1 MVQNYNLGGDDETL
15 RRQQALAD
23 MLRQQSMTPLP
34 AASYRVSPLEGLAKM
49 LQAYSARKWDE
60 VNDQTRQANTQR
72 NQADMS
78 QFVKL
83 LRGAPAVNPLT
94 PNDDEGNPMPQVSP
108 AQEPDL
114 PGAMDFAMQSKSP
127 QLQALG
133 QQLMGNQIAQL
144 MPKNP
149 LEQFGKI
156 DPKDYTSE
164 SLQKF
169 LVSKNPADLAPRVKK
184 EIAPSGEVVDLYN
197 PTPNKNY
204 GAVRDVNM
212 GGTQLFMLP
221 NGQPLASLNR
231 SQSPDSVA
239 SNQVTMRGQNLTDAR
254 ARQGLELQRE
264 AQRTQIMDT
273 AAGPIAVDKGS
284 GTARPVMMNGAPV
297 PSESTM
303 KRTSGA
309 NRVLALLDQAEPL
322 VKQATNSYAGAGIDL
337 AARIPGVATKG
348 ATAIGQLKAIQGALL
363 NEMPRMEGPQSNYDV
378 QNYVQAAGSL
388 ADPTTPREI
397 KLAAISTIREIQR
410 RYAGNPSGVSNF
422 SQGDSSQVRK
432 YNPATGRIE

>member
-108 AQEPDL
+108 AQAPDL
-114 PGAMDFAMQSKSP
+114 PGAMEFAMQSRSP
-127 QLQALG
+127 QLQALS
-133 QQLMGNQIAQL
+133 QQLMGNQIAQA
-144 MPKNP
+144 MPRNP

-156 DPKDYTSE
+156 DPKDYTGE

-169 LVSKNPADLAPRVKK
+169 LSTKNPADLVPRVKK
-184 EIAPSGEVVDLYN
+184 EIAPSGEVFDPFN
-197 PTPNKNY
+197 PQSKNY

-264 AQRTQIMDT
+264 AQRTQIMET
-273 AAGPIAVDKGS
+273 ASGPIAVDKGS
-284 GTARPVMMNGAPV
+284 GTARPVTMNGAAI
-297 PSESTM
+297 PSESAM
-303 KRTSGA
+303 KRASGA
-309 NRVLALLDQAEPL
+309 NRVLSLLDDAEPL
-322 VKQATNSYAGAGIDL
+322 VKKATNSFVGAGIDL
-337 AARIPGVATKG
+337 AARVPGMATDG
-348 ATAIGQLKAIQGALL
+348 GTAIAQLKSIQGQLL

-378 QNYVQAAGSL
+378 QNYIQAAGSL
-388 ADPTTPREI
+388 ADPTIPREM
-397 KLAAISTIREIQR
+397 KLAAIKTIREVQQ
-410 RYAGNPSGVSNF
+410 RYAGNPQGVSNF
-422 SQGDSSQVRK
+422 SQGQVRK